1 MVTVWHYPA
10 KSHDAKQRS
19 CSVPRAIVWHHEAL
33 SLMLNSDPRDRFVYP
48 IHKLMLD
55 SYNLVNYCGRTD
67 RFVSNLVRNKQDVFF
82 SQLAW
87 LHKYLMMFLHF
98 EVGSTDLTENPACV
112 VLVLGEIREIVDGAL
127 TVVL

>member
-1 MVTVWHYPA
+1 MLLT
-10 KSHDAKQRS
+10 
-19 CSVPRAIVWHHEAL
+19 IVAVQTGL
-33 SLMLNSDPRDRFVYP
+33 
-48 IHKLMLD
+48 
-55 SYNLVNYCGRTD
+55 CRTW
-67 RFVSNLVRNKQDVFF
+67 SETNKTFFF